1 MAKKKTK
8 KTGGKKKA
16 LRKKAAPR
24 KAPGARARGVS
35 VTFEARHVALIEAL
49 GRAYGC
55 VSKSGAVEP
64 SAVLREVFDR
74 FGHKLLRIAQPRPMR
89 DEEE

>member
-8 KTGGKKKA
+8 TTKKKTTGKKKA
-16 LRKKAAPR
+16 ASKK
-24 KAPGARARGVS
+24 RGVS
-35 VTFEARHVALIEAL
+35 VTFEKRHVALIEAL

-55 VSKSGAVEP
+55 VSKNGAVEH

-74 FGHKLLRIAQPRPMR
+74 FGHKLLRIAHPRATS